1 MGGVRANW
9 HVGDLD
15 LETGGDPMQEI
26 AALTAGATVIDLSK
40 SEAQLES
47 ELAETLTREGHYAAR
62 SFGDDGVTPLECALK
77 WSDNHK
83 IQNPEGS
90 LSCFTCP
97 HYCGIKESAHSLI
110 CALGRQQEDTLTQL
124 RALRLADSLDA
135 ELAVA
140 YESEIEA
147 CAELEAHLA
156 DGNPVAVLVA

>member
-1 MGGVRANW
+1 MGVRADW

-26 AALTAGATVIDLSK
+26 AALTTGATVIDLTK
-40 SEAQLES
+40 TEAELEADFAA
-47 ELAETLTREGHYAAR
+47 LLTKEGRYAAY
-62 SFGDDGVTPLECALK
+62 SFADDGVTPLECALK
-77 WSDNHK
+77 WSDGHK

-97 HYCGIKESAHSLI
+97 HFCGIKESAPSLI
-110 CALGRQQEDTLTQL
+110 CALGREQEDIVTQL
-124 RALRLADSLDA
+124 RGLRLADSLDA

-156 DGNPVAVLVA
+156 NGNPAPLLVA